1 VKKTSFLD
9 IRNLKTYFTT
19 RGGTVKAV
27 DDVSIQI
34 EKGDALGLAGES
46 GCGKTT
52 TALTIMHLLPSNAM
66 VLSGKIRFGDVDLLT
81 IDEERL
87 RKEFRWKRMSMIFQG
102 AMNALNPVFKVGE
115 QITQAILTHEE
126 ITKESAWERVE
137 ELFSLVGINPARAK
151 EYPHEFSG
159 GMKQRAII
167 AMSLA
172 CDPELVIADEPV
184 TALDVIVQAQILEL
198 MRSLRDK
205 LGLSMIMIT
214 HDLSVIADTCNKAAI
229 MYAGKIVERADSVT
243 IFKQPEHPY
252 TQGLIANFPSIS
264 GEMKPFE
271 PISGSPPNLISPP
284 LGCRF
289 HPRCPYAMD
298 VCKMEE
304 PEIIELK
311 RGHFVS
317 CHLKIH

>member
-1 VKKTSFLD
+1 M
-9 IRNLKTYFTT
+9 
-19 RGGTVKAV
+19 VKAV
-27 DDVSIQI
+27 DNVSLQLV
-34 EKGDALGLAGES
+34 KGDALGLAGES

-52 TALTIMHLLPSNAM
+52 TALSIMRLLPFNAQI
-66 VLSGKIRFGDVDLLT
+66 LSGKILLNDVDLLT
-81 IDEERL
+81 IDDETL
-87 RKEFRWKRMSMIFQG
+87 RKEIRMKQLSMVFQG
-102 AMNALNPVFKVGE
+102 AMNALNPVFKVGD
-115 QITQAILTHEE
+115 QIRQAIITHED
-126 ITKESAWERVE
+126 ITKDAAWERVR
-137 ELFSLVGINPARAK
+137 ELLSLVGINPNRAVD
-151 EYPHEFSG
+151 YPHEFSG

-198 MRSLRDK
+198 IRNLREK

-229 MYAGKIVERADSVT
+229 MYAGKIVEMADSVT

-264 GEMKPFE
+264 GEKKDFE

-284 LGCRF
+284 TGCRF
-289 HPRCPYAMD
+289 HPRCPYAEEKCMS
-298 VCKMEE
+298 EE
-304 PEIIELK
+304 PDMVEIK
-311 RGHFVS
+311 RGHYVT
-317 CHLKIH
+317 CHLEKF